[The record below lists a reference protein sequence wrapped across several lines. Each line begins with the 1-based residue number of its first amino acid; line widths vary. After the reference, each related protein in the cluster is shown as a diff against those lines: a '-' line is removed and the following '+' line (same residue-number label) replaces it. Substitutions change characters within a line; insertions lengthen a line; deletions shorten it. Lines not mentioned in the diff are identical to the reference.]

1 MFQKQ
6 MWELVPQSTL
16 GEDVGGNLI
25 EIADGS
31 TALELLVGCFFLTLA
46 EECSPRVSQSH
57 DRGPQKE
64 RKLLKPDRKLTFLE
78 LEYIIA
84 RGWRTAAEC
93 LRFSYLFLL

>member
-1 MFQKQ
+1 

-16 GEDVGGNLI
+16 GEDVGGNLM

-31 TALELLVGCFFLTLA
+31 TALQLSILFFLALA
-46 EECSPRVSQSH
+46 EECGPRVSQCH
-57 DRGPQKE
+57 DRGPLKK

-78 LEYIIA
+78 LEYIVA
-84 RGWRTAAEC
+84 SGWRRAGEC

>member
-31 TALELLVGCFFLTLA
+31 TALELLVDFFFFNIGRRMRPKSFTI
-46 EECSPRVSQSH
+46 S
-57 DRGPQKE
+57 
-64 RKLLKPDRKLTFLE
+64 
-78 LEYIIA
+78 
-84 RGWRTAAEC
+84 
-93 LRFSYLFLL
+93 